1 MERTERL
8 IDSIT
13 DADEAMSVYECTQN
27 GITHTL
33 HKALVDLR
41 GAMDMTHDERVRR
54 ILRKVALS
62 LEAQLDY

>member
-27 GITHTL
+27 GITRTL
-33 HKALVDLR
+33 HKALIDLR